1 MFCLKELKNFE
12 NYKYMI
18 DFCDNLDLVLFNKKD
33 NKIEAKILLDLHN
46 NYILVNKNNREIGR
60 FNNLKEALQKLWELK
75 NVW

>member
-75 NVW
+75 NV